1 VPLSSVPHWFI
12 LGFFAAG
19 ACLRAAEPA
28 DSTAAQATAVLSAAA
43 SAAVAHSPS
52 AEVENAVVKVFA
64 TTRNPEPYQPWA
76 KAAPHDVSG
85 TGVVIDGRRIL
96 TNAHVVMYASQIQV
110 QGYRSGDKL
119 SARVE
124 AVSPGIDLAILK
136 LNDEAFFDTHVPIK
150 RASILPSVKDPVL
163 VYGFPAGGTSL
174 SITKGIVSRIEFSG
188 YNYPMA
194 GLRIQIDAA
203 INPGNSGGPAVA
215 GDAMV
220 GLAFS
225 HLGGAENIGYIIPCE
240 EIELFLKGI
249 AGGQKYR
256 KPGLHDDLQS
266 LQNPAL
272 RAFLQAGPAIK
283 GMVVTHPQTAETGYP
298 LKQWDIITQIGTV
311 PIEDDGNVL
320 ITDTLRVSFRYLVQK
335 LAKDGR
341 VPVKIFRAGKLL
353 DIQVPVPGE
362 RPMLISDLQGAY
374 PSYFVFGPMVFSA
387 ATTQFFSGIGN
398 NAAALSALG
407 AMGNPLI
414 TRRGDQPAFP
424 GEQLVVVSSPYFPHD
439 LAKGYDN
446 ATASVVQSV
455 NGITIK
461 NLKHLVEVF
470 RDSQDEFL
478 RIQFVGRNHEDLVFR
493 RKELVAATDEILS
506 DNGVRSQGSPDLMK
520 VWSGAT
526 PAGIPAKSQFPAAK

>member
-1 VPLSSVPHWFI
+1 VAGVPLYSVPPRF
-12 LGFFAAG
+12 LVGLLFAAAG
-19 ACLRAAEPA
+19 LRAAEPA
-28 DSTAAQATAVLSAAA
+28 DSAAAQAAAVLSAATT
-43 SAAVAHSPS
+43 AAVARTPS
-52 AEVENAVVKVFA
+52 ADVENAVVKVFA
-64 TTRNPEPYQPWA
+64 TTRSPEPYQPWT
-76 KAAPHDVSG
+76 KSAPRDISG
-85 TGVVIDGRRIL
+85 TGVVIDGKRIL
-96 TNAHVVMYASQIQV
+96 TNAHVVLYASQIQV
-110 QGYRSGDKL
+110 QANRAGDKL

-124 AVSPGIDLAILK
+124 AVAPGIDLAILK
-136 LNDEAFFDTHVPIK
+136 LNDEAFFETHPPLK

-163 VYGFPAGGTSL
+163 VYGFPTGGTSL

-249 AGGQKYR
+249 AGGNKYR
-256 KPGLHDDLQS
+256 KPALFDDLQT

-272 RAFLQAGPAIK
+272 RAFLKAGPGIK
-283 GMVVTHPQTAETGYP
+283 GMVVTHPDLPDESYP
-298 LKQWDIITQIGTV
+298 LKQWDIITHIGTV
-311 PIEDDGNVL
+311 PIEDDGDVL

-335 LAKDGR
+335 LAQDGH
-341 VPVKIFRAGKLL
+341 VPLKIFRNGQVM
-353 DIQVPVPGE
+353 DVSVPVPGE
-362 RPMLISDLQGAY
+362 RPLLLPDLQGEY

-387 ATTQFFSGIGN
+387 ATSQFFAGIGS
-398 NAAALSALG
+398 NASALAALG

-414 TRRGDQPAFP
+414 TRRGDRPAFP
-424 GEQLVVVSSPYFPHD
+424 GEQLVVISSPYFPHD

-446 ATASVVQSV
+446 ATASVVETV
-455 NGITIK
+455 NGIKIK
-461 NLKHLVEVF
+461 NLRHLVEVL
-470 RDSQDEFL
+470 RDSKDEFI

-493 RKELVAATDEILS
+493 RTELVAATDEILS

-520 VWSGAT
+520 VYSK
-526 PAGIPAKSQFPAAK
+526 IPD